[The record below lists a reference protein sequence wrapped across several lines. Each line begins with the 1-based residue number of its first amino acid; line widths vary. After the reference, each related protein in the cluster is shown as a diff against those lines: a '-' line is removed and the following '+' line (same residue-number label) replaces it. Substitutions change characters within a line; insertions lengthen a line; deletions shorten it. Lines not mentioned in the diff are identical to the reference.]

1 MAKFLSKALS
11 TLTPPRKR
19 RTKKPKRRRPAKP
32 KSAKPPTDAV
42 PAAVEPDAEIETI
55 ESLEDELVESPV
67 SAAKERAEPVAAPV
81 KKAASEKTIKSPAP
95 DGAHPMTAERQALIQ
110 EAMAVHK
117 SKSKLLDELSPEQR
131 KKLRILA
138 GKALLGE

>member
-1 MAKFLSKALS
+1 MVKFLSKALS
-11 TLTPPRKR
+11 TLTPRKR
-19 RTKKPKRRRPAKP
+19 RAKKPKRRRPAKP
-32 KSAKPPTDAV
+32 KSTKPPTDAA
-42 PAAVEPDAEIETI
+42 PAAKEPDVEIETI

-67 SAAKERAEPVAAPV
+67 GAPKERAEPVAAPA
-81 KKAASEKTIKSPAP
+81 KKAATSPAP
-95 DGAHPMTAERQALIQ
+95 AGVHPMTAERRALIQ

-131 KKLRILA
+131 RKLRLLA

>member
-1 MAKFLSKALS
+1 MVKFLSKALS
-11 TLTPPRKR
+11 TLTPRKR
-19 RTKKPKRRRPAKP
+19 RAKKPKRRRPAKP
-32 KSAKPPTDAV
+32 KSTKPPTDAA
-42 PAAVEPDAEIETI
+42 PAAKEPDVEIETI

-67 SAAKERAEPVAAPV
+67 GAPKERAEPVAAPA
-81 KKAASEKTIKSPAP
+81 KKAARKKTATSPAP
-95 DGAHPMTAERQALIQ
+95 AGVHPMTAERRALIQ

-131 KKLRILA
+131 RKLRLLA